1 MSALVRS
8 EREILEEKLE
18 RLYEERKQ
26 AIGDEERF
34 KMICSKIAAI
44 QLKFFT
50 WDNRKNWLSRT
61 KEVAYQPIKVIT
73 LNIK

>member
-18 RLYEERKQ
+18 GLYKEQRE

-50 WDNRKNWLSRT
+50 WDNRENWLSIT
-61 KEVAYQPIKVIT
+61 KKVPYQSIELVT

>member
-1 MSALVRS
+1 MSALVKS

-18 RLYEERKQ
+18 RLYEERRE

-61 KEVAYQPIKVIT
+61 KKVPYQPIELVT
-73 LNIK
+73 LNI

>member
-1 MSALVRS
+1 MNAYVRS

-18 RLYEERKQ
+18 RLYEERRE
-26 AIGDEERF
+26 AIGDEEKF

-44 QLKFFT
+44 QLKFYT
-50 WDNRKNWLSRT
+50 WDNRENWLRT
-61 KEVAYQPIKVIT
+61 TKQVPYQPMEIIT

>member
-1 MSALVRS
+1 MSALIRS

-18 RLYEERKQ
+18 CLYEERHE

-34 KMICSKIAAI
+34 KKICSKIAAI
-44 QLKFFT
+44 QLKLFT
-50 WDNRKNWLSRT
+50 WDNRENWLSKT
-61 KEVAYQPIKVIT
+61 KEVPYQSIELVT

>member
-1 MSALVRS
+1 MSALIRS

-18 RLYEERKQ
+18 CLYKEQRE

-44 QLKFFT
+44 KLKFFT
-50 WDNRKNWLSRT
+50 WDHRENWLSRT
-61 KEVAYQPIKVIT
+61 KKVPYQSIELVT

>member
-1 MSALVRS
+1 MIPCVRS
-8 EREILEEKLE
+8 ERSEMEE
-18 RLYEERKQ
+18 RLECLYREQRE

-50 WDNRKNWLSRT
+50 WDHRENWLSRT
-61 KEVAYQPIKVIT
+61 KKVPYQSIELVT

>member
-1 MSALVRS
+1 MTALIRS

-18 RLYEERKQ
+18 RLYEERHK

-34 KMICSKIAAI
+34 KMLCSKIAAI

-50 WDNRKNWLSRT
+50 WDNRENWLSRT
-61 KEVAYQPIKVIT
+61 KKVPYQSIELVT

>member
-1 MSALVRS
+1 MRPYVRS

-18 RLYEERKQ
+18 RLYEERRE
-26 AIGDEERF
+26 AIGDEEKF

-44 QLKFFT
+44 QLKFYT
-50 WDNRKNWLSRT
+50 WDNRENWLRT
-61 KEVAYQPIKVIT
+61 TKQVPYQPMEIIT

>member
-18 RLYEERKQ
+18 GLYKEQRE

-50 WDNRKNWLSRT
+50 WDNRENWLSRT
-61 KEVAYQPIKVIT
+61 KKVPYQSIELVT

>member
-1 MSALVRS
+1 MSALIRS
-8 EREILEEKLE
+8 ERSEMEE
-18 RLYEERKQ
+18 RLECLYKEQRE
-26 AIGDEERF
+26 AIGDEEKF

-50 WDNRKNWLSRT
+50 WDNRENWLSRT
-61 KEVAYQPIKVIT
+61 KKVPYQSIELVT

>member
-1 MSALVRS
+1 MSACVRS

-18 RLYEERKQ
+18 RLYEERDK
-26 AIGDEERF
+26 AIGNEEKF

-50 WDNRKNWLSRT
+50 WDNRGNWLSST
-61 KEVAYQPIKVIT
+61 KKVPYQPIEIIT
-73 LNIK
+73 LNIR